1 MFPVLN
7 FPIGEH
13 GASLHLFRSFG
24 IKVLLCVFL
33 DLYLRV
39 LYLGNYKW
47 YYILNF
53 IFHVFIASAQKL
65 DFCISY
71 IVLILLKFFYYISNM
86 IVFNYFGKKIP
97 QLMLEPKRHTK
108 LAKRNF
114 QINLK
119 IICSCSPHERFQ
131 QDSKL

>member
-1 MFPVLN
+1 MFPVLD

-24 IKVLLCVFL
+24 IKVLLHVFL
-33 DLYLRV
+33 DLYLCV

-53 IFHVFIASAQKL
+53 IFHVLIASIQKL
-65 DFCISY
+65 DFCLSY
-71 IVLILLKFFYYISNM
+71 IVLILLKFFYYISNL
-86 IVFNYFGKKIP
+86 IVFNYFGNKIP

-108 LAKRNF
+108 LAKK
-114 QINLK
+114 NLSNK
-119 IICSCSPHERFQ
+119 FK
-131 QDSKL
+131 DNL

>member
-1 MFPVLN
+1 MCFLYWT
-7 FPIGEH
+7 FH

-24 IKVLLCVFL
+24 IKVLLRVFL
-33 DLYLRV
+33 YLYLCV

-53 IFHVFIASAQKL
+53 IFHVLIASIQKL

-71 IVLILLKFFYYISNM
+71 IVLILLKFYYISNM
-86 IVFNYFGKKIP
+86 IVLNYFGNKIP

-119 IICSCSPHERFQ
+119 IICSFFPSWALSAR
-131 QDSKL
+131 